1 MIDTVIAFFKSK
13 AGAIL
18 AGLIAGVGA
27 IAALFAL
34 GKKQGALEQKVAQE
48 EHKDR
53 AEAELLAAELAEE
66 SAADLR
72 AGKLVEDLVVIEEV
86 AAGAKAN
93 PPATITAARAEQS
106 SSRHQLEQLRRAGL
120 VKKP

>member
-13 AGAIL
+13 AGAM
-18 AGLIAGVGA
+18 
-27 IAALFAL
+27 IAALLGIGAAVGVIFAR
-34 GKKQGALEQKVAQE
+34 GRKQGALEQKVAQE
-48 EHKDR
+48 EQEDR